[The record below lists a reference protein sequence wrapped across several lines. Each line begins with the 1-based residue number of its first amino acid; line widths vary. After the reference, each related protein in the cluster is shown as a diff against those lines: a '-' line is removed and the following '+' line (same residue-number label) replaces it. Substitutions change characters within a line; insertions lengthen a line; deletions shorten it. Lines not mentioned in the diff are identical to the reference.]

1 MALPQTP
8 HPESPSLRSKWAF
21 IGLTLM
27 VAGVLK
33 TCQNDTHDRVMAAT
47 DSSITAPRPKPRVP
61 QVTRVATTPEADS
74 SIEETPDSEP
84 SSTERNLSYSDS
96 RLEVFA
102 RLQECAP
109 DQDWH
114 CSLDFSPTT
123 PFWVYPAYA
132 DPNAGGPFD
141 LRLSQQRSITC
152 TLDDFDNFPAYI
164 AVDSWTTQIDVS
176 HNMDSAAYFA
186 PAPFL
191 TSSADPCDALAL
203 YREQLLDTAELQV
216 EALGDLLWENG
227 FDEEDSEGEPYCFT
241 QSFFYPA
248 EELDTAVATD
258 TGHEIAEDEEVIRIC
273 FSENGL
279 WCRSEFSLNGG
290 DWEDSRFISVAHPE
304 ELLSLASEELDELAL
319 LEEPSDSGL

>member
-1 MALPQTP
+1 MALSQTP
-8 HPESPSLRSKWAF
+8 CPKSPSRRFKLRYAV
-21 IGLTLM
+21 LALM

-47 DSSITAPRPKPRVP
+47 DSSISAPRPKPRGP

-74 SIEETPDSEP
+74 SSEETPDSE
-84 SSTERNLSYSDS
+84 SLSTEQNLSYYDS

-114 CSLDFSPTT
+114 CSLEASSRT

-132 DPNAGGPFD
+132 DPTIGGPFD

-164 AVDSWTTQIDVS
+164 AVDSWTTQIDIS
-176 HNMDSAAYFA
+176 HSMNSTAYFA
-186 PAPFL
+186 PIPFL
-191 TSSADPCDALAL
+191 LSPTDPCDALAL
-203 YREQLLDTAELQV
+203 YREQLLDTAELQM

-227 FDEEDSEGEPYCFT
+227 FDEEDAEGGPYCFT

-248 EELDTAVATD
+248 EALDTAVATD
-258 TGHEIAEDEEVIRIC
+258 TAHEIAEDEEVIRIC

-304 ELLSLASEELDELAL
+304 ELLYLASEELSELAL
-319 LEEPSDSGL
+319 IEEPSDSGL